1 MSIWYFSFLAFITL
15 IINPLNCLLMGFK
28 KKFSVALTS
37 SVLNLKGELVAYK
50 RTPRTYVLKR
60 SEKYVLPK
68 TSYEVDVENL
78 LPQFGI
84 SGVVTSEDMHKHH
97 LSPGKDGRMYL
108 CCFDL
113 PERKLVPTIR
123 LWLAH
128 QVLNEKFGLDIVS
141 LGSEFAGEG
150 EFFVMARALK
160 KEDASLSIIDV
171 VLRICEAVIVIEL
184 I

>member
-1 MSIWYFSFLAFITL
+1 MSIWCFQFLAIITL
-15 IINPLNCLLMGFK
+15 IINPLNCLLVGFK

-50 RTPRTYVLKR
+50 RTPETYELKR
-60 SEKYVLPK
+60 SEKCVLPK

-84 SGVVTSEDMHKHH
+84 SGKVTNEDMHKHH

-108 CCFDL
+108 CSFDL
-113 PERKLVPTIR
+113 LERQLVPTIR

-128 QVLNEKFGLDIVS
+128 QVLIEKFGLDIVS
-141 LGSEFAGEG
+141 LGNEFEGNG
-150 EFFVMARALK
+150 EFFTLARALK
-160 KEDASLSIIDV
+160 KEDASLSITDV
-171 VLRICEAVIVIEL
+171 VLRICEAVVAIEL